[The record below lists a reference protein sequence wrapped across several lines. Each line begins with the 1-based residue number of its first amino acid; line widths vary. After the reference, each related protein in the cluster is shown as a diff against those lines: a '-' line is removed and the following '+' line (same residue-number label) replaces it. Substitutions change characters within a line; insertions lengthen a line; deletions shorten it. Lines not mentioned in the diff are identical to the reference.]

1 MKNVIKP
8 DSYND
13 SRTAKSL
20 NSGLSGR
27 LIPTIALGLTLA
39 AVPLTGCLLDD
50 PALTDYQPTTVATQA
65 VVQEEPVQ
73 SANSEA
79 SSDDGELPYGVTIQ
93 IDTSS
98 LIECDLERVV
108 DGDTIIVH
116 DPDGNRLRVRLTGIN
131 APESVHE
138 DESKNTEEGRQ
149 ASAFMKE
156 LLEDVEVV
164 YLEYDEAQF
173 DQYERTLAYVWI
185 DIDGTYV
192 MVNEILLATD
202 YAEPVYI
209 KPNLRYADVFRQ
221 YEG

>member
-8 DSYND
+8 DNYND
-13 SRTAKSL
+13 SPSSKSL
-20 NSGLSGR
+20 VSGLSGR
-27 LIPTIALGLTLA
+27 LIPTAILGLTIL
-39 AVPLTGCLLDD
+39 AVPLTGCVID
-50 PALTDYQPTTVATQA
+50 
-65 VVQEEPVQ
+65 EPVQ
-73 SANSEA
+73 TVNQTTAVITENTIQIEEQIEV
-79 SSDDGELPYGVTIQ
+79 SSGDEERPYGVTIEAEP
-93 IDTSS
+93 DV

-138 DESKNTEEGRQ
+138 DESKNTEEGCQ
-149 ASAFMKE
+149 ASQFMKE
-156 LLEDVEVV
+156 LMADVDVV

-192 MVNEILLATD
+192 MVNEIMLATD